1 VEGDELFRRF
11 GREFPAGMVLFRD
24 GEPGRE
30 MFVIQRGRVE
40 ITVRAGAVRKLLSTL
55 GPGEFF
61 GEMSILNGAP
71 RSASA
76 TCVED
81 CRLLVV
87 DARTFEAMIRQSSE
101 VAARMIQKLAARLAE
116 ADRQIETL
124 MLRDARARVI
134 HYVATTV
141 ERSGTRRLDGL
152 VPDEVAARLDLTPAQ
167 VSEVLTALERA
178 GLVAADAKG
187 LAVPYPE
194 RLGQFLEFLQME
206 GRSGGGS

>member
-1 VEGDELFRRF
+1 
-11 GREFPAGMVLFRD
+11 
-24 GEPGRE
+24 

>member
-11 GREFPAGMVLFRD
+11 GREFPAGTVLFRD

>member
-11 GREFPAGMVLFRD
+11 GREFPAGTVLFRD

-81 CRLLVV
+81 CRLLVL

>member
-11 GREFPAGMVLFRD
+11 GREFPAGTVLFRD

-76 TCVED
+76 TCVDD

>member
-11 GREFPAGMVLFRD
+11 GREFPAGTVLFRD

-81 CRLLVV
+81 CRLLVL

-152 VPDEVAARLDLTPAQ
+152 VPDEVATRLDLTPAQ

-187 LAVPYPE
+187 LAVPHPE